1 MQICTFEDSL
11 PDVISYLVAVP
22 CICPEDG
29 PRGKHCR
36 GKEREA
42 HHMLLALFLLL
53 PPSLVPPSP
62 LAPFPRLFF
71 SLAVSHSL
79 CGCAVGRR
87 TGGGGGGGGGF
98 RGIKSR
104 QLSLIASQKQEMFGL
119 GEGGRLFTH

>member
-1 MQICTFEDSL
+1 
-11 PDVISYLVAVP
+11 
-22 CICPEDG
+22 
-29 PRGKHCR
+29 
-36 GKEREA
+36 
-42 HHMLLALFLLL
+42 MLLALFLLL
-53 PPSLVPPSP
+53 PPSLSLP

-79 CGCAVGRR
+79 CVCAVGRR
-87 TGGGGGGGGGF
+87 TGGGGGGF